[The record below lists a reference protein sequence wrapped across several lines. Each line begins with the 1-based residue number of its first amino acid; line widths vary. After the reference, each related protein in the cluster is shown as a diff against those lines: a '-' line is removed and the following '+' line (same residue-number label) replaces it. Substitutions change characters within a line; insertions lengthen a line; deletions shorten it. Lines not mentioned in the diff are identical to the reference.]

1 LGDVIAAAR
10 ELLSGTQVAPRIRV
24 GEGQVVDF
32 AAATTKWYLRL
43 EVADAPGVLAR
54 IAATFGDH
62 RVSIMSLWQEG
73 RGDDA
78 TLLLVTHDARES
90 DLRAAAKSLDALD
103 VVKQV
108 AAAIRVISPEP

>member
-1 LGDVIAAAR
+1 
-10 ELLSGTQVAPRIRV
+10 
-24 GEGQVVDF
+24 
-32 AAATTKWYLRL
+32 
-43 EVADAPGVLAR
+43 
-54 IAATFGDH
+54 
-62 RVSIMSLWQEG
+62 MSLWQEG